1 MVIFYSITA
10 FTCSSGNLDPLL
22 PPPVQNKVVLHMTN
36 TNALMLAAPAN
47 TSPEV
52 NKTYEKEGTTD
63 FRIGKLFIPF
73 LIEGLPFSSL

>member
-22 PPPVQNKVVLHMTN
+22 PPPVQNKVVLQMTN

-47 TSPEV
+47 KSPEV
-52 NKTYEKEGTTD
+52 NKT
-63 FRIGKLFIPF
+63 
-73 LIEGLPFSSL
+73 